1 MHVVLLSPFFKE
13 NKLNLV
19 TMAITE
25 QTASKLTWVLAK
37 NAKSLK
43 KAT

>member
-1 MHVVLLSPFFKE
+1 MHVALLSQ
-13 NKLNLV
+13 NLNLV

-25 QTASKLTWVLAK
+25 QTASKLTFVLAK